1 MTIAKVI
8 AALAERLGPP
18 DTTGEFKGNPTASW
32 GLTRYPGPGVDCY
45 VHAEGAARID
55 VYRLPPIGIGG
66 TVRTF
71 DIEGY
76 EAPGTSPFRPS
87 VVPHLATIGDAD
99 AYRGSFGTCI
109 APLDVA
115 VEVAARAMAAP
126 VTDADRERYRGQG
139 RVTARNIAANVYREV
154 DNSHAAQLL
163 HFAWWAS
170 EQYAGDRSAAVVAAF
185 REGLY
190 EKETT

>member
-1 MTIAKVI
+1 M
-8 AALAERLGPP
+8 
-18 DTTGEFKGNPTASW
+18 
-32 GLTRYPGPGVDCY
+32 RYCG
-45 VHAEGAARID
+45 
-55 VYRLPPIGIGG
+55 
-66 TVRTF
+66 
-71 DIEGY
+71 
-76 EAPGTSPFRPS
+76 SS
-87 VVPHLATIGDAD
+87 AT
-99 AYRGSFGTCI
+99 
-109 APLDVA
+109 
-115 VEVAARAMAAP
+115 ARAMAAP

>member
-1 MTIAKVI
+1 MSIATVI
-8 AALAERLGPP
+8 AALTERLGPP

-87 VVPHLATIGDAD
+87 VTPRFATIGDAD

-115 VEVAARAMAAP
+115 VEVAARTMGN
-126 VTDADRERYRGQG
+126 VTDADREHYREQG